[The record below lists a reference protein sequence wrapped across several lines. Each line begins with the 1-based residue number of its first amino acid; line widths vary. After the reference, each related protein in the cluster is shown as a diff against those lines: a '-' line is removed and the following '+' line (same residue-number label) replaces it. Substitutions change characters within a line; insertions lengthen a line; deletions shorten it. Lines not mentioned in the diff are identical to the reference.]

1 MCERVMEMLI
11 FLLRREGK
19 YDDPAIFSVSPISL
33 PVDEHYEFNQHRG
46 FFLLISN
53 TYIDHHY
60 SSLGLCIKERWLKN
74 CVPAICCSRTILS
87 EAAYIYET
95 IGIIKFYL
103 SATTNVKRENVDF
116 RYKQIMRSLR
126 EISRVTFRDV
136 FSVQLNSMGRFCS
149 LDFT

>member
-1 MCERVMEMLI
+1 M
-11 FLLRREGK
+11 
-19 YDDPAIFSVSPISL
+19 
-33 PVDEHYEFNQHRG
+33 
-46 FFLLISN
+46 
-53 TYIDHHY
+53 
-60 SSLGLCIKERWLKN
+60 IKELCTSHLLLTYN
-74 CVPAICCSRTILS
+74 FV
-87 EAAYIYET
+87 EAAYIYGT